1 MYNVAPYLGECLD
14 SVLQQ
19 TLKDIEIVCVDD
31 CSTDNSSFLLKKYAE
46 SDIRIRLFYN
56 ERNRDLSFTRNRGLK
71 ESCGEYVFFL
81 DSDDALYDKEVLK
94 ELYTIA
100 EQDDAELV
108 SGRTVNWFPD
118 ESGKEYVVNT
128 AVYPDQDIR
137 GKSLSKCGF
146 LSNNVIACNKLLRR
160 SFSCGACYIF

>member
-1 MYNVAPYLGECLD
+1 MSAMVKVSVIIPVYNVAPYLGECLD

-19 TLKDIEIVCVDD
+19 SLKDIEIVCVDD

-81 DSDDALYDKEVLK
+81 DSDDALYDNEVLK
-94 ELYTIA
+94 ELYIIA

-128 AVYPDQDIR
+128 AVYPDQEI
-137 GKSLSKCGF
+137 SLKMW
-146 LSNNVIACNKLLRR
+146 
-160 SFSCGACYIF
+160 SFFK